1 MNKQRTGVI
10 LLLILLLTF
19 LVGYGLAYVVQNKDI
34 LTHSKKPAMNIS
46 NVERKVQKNTP
57 VIFEKEYQYSAKVIA
72 SEFPYKEE
80 INGKNLTEIRR
91 TYSSANGFSVY
102 WQGDALLVHQH
113 VNDWSPGDKNRLR
126 LREYK
131 GMVAVYQ
138 GPDKEHDKLLR
149 VTAIRFNTLPLQI
162 QQAIRQGQY
171 EFKDEQALNDALE
184 NMDEYI

>member
-1 MNKQRTGVI
+1 MNKQRTGIV

-19 LVGYGLAYVVQNKDI
+19 LFGYGLAYVVQNQEI
-34 LTHSKKPAMNIS
+34 FSRAKKPAVTIS
-46 NVERKVQKNTP
+46 GIERTVQKDTP

-72 SEFPYKEE
+72 SEFPYKDN
-80 INGKNLTEIRR
+80 ITGKNLTEIRR
-91 TYSSANGFSVY
+91 TYSNANGFTIY
-102 WQGDALLVHQH
+102 WQGETLVVHQR

-126 LREYK
+126 LKEYR

-138 GPDKEHDKLLR
+138 GPDVEHDKLLR
-149 VTAIRFNTLPLQI
+149 VTAIRFNTLPDQI
-162 QQAIRQGQY
+162 QQAIQQGQY